1 MGLRTSNIT
10 FVVVVAVL
18 SSVVLKQIT
27 HFIPS
32 AVLKRENKITEYTM
46 RSEVHQVALLRFKSS
61 WMLCTVPM
69 FQKAHWAFVFRVKQ
83 YKKYRVYEPAD
94 SMLLKIRHVK
104 SKFSLYRNFTVLSRE
119 SGNSS
124 LVDSYRH
131 FTGTC
136 HIHPQPCKWG

>member
-1 MGLRTSNIT
+1 M
-10 FVVVVAVL
+10 VVAVL
-18 SSVVLKQIT
+18 LSLVLKQVT

-32 AVLKRENKITEYTM
+32 AVIKRENKITEYTM

-61 WMLCTVPM
+61 WILCTVLGKQLPM
-69 FQKAHWAFVFRVKQ
+69 FQKAHWAFICRVKQ
-83 YKKYRVYEPAD
+83 YKKYHVYELAD

-104 SKFSLYRNFTVLSRE
+104 SKFSLYRNFTVLSCK

-136 HIHPQPCKWG
+136 HIHPQPCK